1 MASWTA
7 FATLAPAASCEGM
20 RGKGVRG
27 RGFYK
32 WVAPYLSALRSLL
45 RERPFVG
52 LLFGLRSGHSI
63 PLLNSPDQLI
73 LLAGDSFPVIV
84 GEFSPAV
91 AGRAGE
97 PLPLAF
103 DLVPI
108 HVLSFTFRFSG
119 VTHTG
124 ARLPPYEFEKFMRR
138 RWREP
143 AHPVSSRGEMCIP
156 EGRFCTYGRY
166 RAVYLRVA
174 AVWEAWP
181 DSCTDTN
188 QDTSIRRNTTWQR
201 IHQSLVS
208 MRIAQR
214 FRMSSTSC
222 IKPGT
227 GRPTS
232 RSYRLKTKAQRISRT
247 RSTPRRRP
255 ERG

>member
-63 PLLNSPDQLI
+63 PFLNSPDQLI

-97 PLPLAF
+97 PLPLAR
-103 DLVPI
+103 
-108 HVLSFTFRFSG
+108 SEE
-119 VTHTG
+119 HTSE
-124 ARLPPYEFEKFMRR
+124 L
-138 RWREP
+138 
-143 AHPVSSRGEMCIP
+143 
-156 EGRFCTYGRY
+156 
-166 RAVYLRVA
+166 
-174 AVWEAWP
+174 
-181 DSCTDTN
+181 
-188 QDTSIRRNTTWQR
+188 
-201 IHQSLVS
+201 QSLRHLV
-208 MRIAQR
+208 
-214 FRMSSTSC
+214 C
-222 IKPGT
+222 
-227 GRPTS
+227 
-232 RSYRLKTKAQRISRT
+232 RLLL
-247 RSTPRRRP
+247 
-255 ERG
+255 E

>member
-7 FATLAPAASCEGM
+7 FATLAPAASCEGDA
-20 RGKGVRG
+20 RQGCPWTGVLQVG
-27 RGFYK
+27 GAVPF
-32 WVAPYLSALRSLL
+32 ALRSLL

-91 AGRAGE
+91 GGRAGE
-97 PLPLAF
+97 PLPLALDF
-103 DLVPI
+103 VPI

-143 AHPVSSRGEMCIP
+143 GPSGLFA
-156 EGRFCTYGRY
+156 
-166 RAVYLRVA
+166 
-174 AVWEAWP
+174 
-181 DSCTDTN
+181 
-188 QDTSIRRNTTWQR
+188 RRNVHSRRQILHLWA
-201 IHQSLVS
+201 L
-208 MRIAQR
+208 
-214 FRMSSTSC
+214 SC
-222 IKPGT
+222 GL
-227 GRPTS
+227 S
-232 RSYRLKTKAQRISRT
+232 
-247 RSTPRRRP
+247 PRRGGLGGLGPTRAQTQTKTLP
-255 ERG
+255 